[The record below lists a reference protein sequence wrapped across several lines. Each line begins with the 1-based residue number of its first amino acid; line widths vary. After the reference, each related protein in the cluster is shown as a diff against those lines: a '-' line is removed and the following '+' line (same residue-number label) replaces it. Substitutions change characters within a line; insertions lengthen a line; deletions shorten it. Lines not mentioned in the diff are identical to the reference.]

1 VAVAET
7 RDVAEALSV
16 AREAA
21 QEGAGVLLSR
31 WAAIGRGQAA
41 RKHPRDLVTEA
52 DHESERR
59 ILDRLAR
66 AFPGDAIVAEESG
79 DRAGAGSLRWIVDP
93 LDGTTNYVHGFPM
106 FAISIAL
113 YDDDR
118 PLAGLVVDPVRGEWF
133 TAAAGEGAWLDSGD
147 PAAAVRIR
155 VADGQ
160 DPEEGP
166 LLATGFPFRNPA
178 RLPRYLAAFEELFL
192 RSSDMRRAG
201 SAALDLAYVAAGR
214 VDGFWEM
221 DLNPWDI
228 AAGELLVLE
237 AGGVVSDWRGGAG
250 HRETGWI
257 AAGGPATHRF
267 LTSVL
272 GRHA

>member
-1 VAVAET
+1 VAET

-21 QEGAGVLLSR
+21 REGIEVLLSR
-31 WAAIGRGQAA
+31 WAAIGRGQAT
-41 RKHPRDLVTEA
+41 RKNPRDLVTEA
-52 DHESERR
+52 DRESERV
-59 ILDRLAR
+59 ILERLAR
-66 AFPGDAIVAEESG
+66 AFPDDAIVAEESG
-79 DRAGAGSLRWIVDP
+79 DRAGGGSLRWIVDP

-113 YDDDR
+113 YDVDR
-118 PLAGLVVDPVRGEWF
+118 PLAGLVVDPVREEWF
-133 TAAAGEGAWLDSGD
+133 SAAAGEGAWLDRGD
-147 PAAAVRIR
+147 PAGATRIV
-155 VADGQ
+155 VADAI

-166 LLATGFPFRNPA
+166 LLATGFPFRNPS
-178 RLPRYLAAFEELFL
+178 RMPRYLAAFGELFG

-237 AGGVVSDWRGGAG
+237 AGGLVSDWRGGRS

-257 AAGGPATHRF
+257 AAGGPETHAF
-267 LTSVL
+267 LTSIL

>member
-1 VAVAET
+1 MTDAHEL
-7 RDVAEALSV
+7 AEAMGV

-21 QEGAGVLLSR
+21 REAVEVLLSA
-31 WAAIGRGQAA
+31 WPAIGRREAS

-52 DHESERR
+52 DRESELR

-66 AFPGDAIVAEESG
+66 SFPDHSIVAEETGERSG
-79 DRAGAGSLRWIVDP
+79 KGPLRWIVDP

-113 YDDDR
+113 YEEAR
-118 PLAGLVVDPVRGEWF
+118 PLVGLVVDPVRGEWF
-133 TAAAGEGAWLDSGD
+133 TAVTGEGAWLDRGD
-147 PAAAVRIR
+147 PGSASRLTVT
-155 VADGQ
+155 DGG
-160 DPEEGP
+160 DAEEGP
-166 LLATGFPFRNPA
+166 LLATGFPFRHPTQTG
-178 RLPRYLAAFEELFL
+178 RYLAAFGELFE

-221 DLNPWDI
+221 ALNPWDI
-228 AAGELLVLE
+228 AAGELLVIE
-237 AGGVVSDWRGGAG
+237 AGGIVSDWRGGAA
-250 HRETGWI
+250 HRESGWI
-257 AAGGPATHRF
+257 VAGGPATHGL

-272 GRHA
+272 ARHA